1 VSLRGRFV
9 AASSVVSLAAL
20 SGAFSAVWLVYN
32 AAQERQLDAV
42 LLPEAKDDAVD
53 ASLAAAPPAMGRLT
67 LRHHELGPITKY
79 GALYDSTGTPQAWTV
94 NLEQARP
101 RMDLIRHHFGVPFNL
116 WWNNEHLR
124 GVLTA
129 VPGDGERLLLLATP
143 RTDID
148 GDARDLARKMVAA
161 LLIAV
166 VASAVATSWL
176 ARVLTRDHDRIAAV
190 ARAVAAGDLSARIG
204 ALSKDPEIARLGRDV
219 DEMISRLTVLLET
232 QQLFIANAS
241 HELRSPIA
249 ALLGELSLAL
259 RRERD
264 AASYREAIGEALGA
278 ARSLKILADDMLTLA
293 RIGATDVALERVSL
307 SDVTRAAV
315 ESTREAAETKNVR
328 VEIVCGKS
336 RVEGHPGDLTRLLR
350 NLVENAIRHS
360 PPGGSVRIETRSD
373 SGSAYMQVSDDGPG
387 VPPDLRER
395 IFEPFFRLAA
405 DRADETGAGLGLAI
419 GRSIARAHGG
429 DLWVDDS
436 ARGARFVVRLPLSG
450 PVDGRPGF
458 GRPSCG
464 CTSSGEFA
472 PEVGPHRNGSDAR
485 NAGILGEK

>member
-1 VSLRGRFV
+1 MSLRGRFV
-9 AASSVVSLAAL
+9 AASSGVSLVAL

-53 ASLAAAPPAMGRLT
+53 ASAAAPPAVGLLT

-79 GALYDSTGTPQAWTV
+79 GVIYDSTGTPLAWTL

-101 RMDLIRHHFGVPFNL
+101 RMDLIRHHFGIPFSL

-124 GVLTA
+124 GVLTT
-129 VPGDGERLLLLATP
+129 VPGDGERPLLLATP

-148 GDARDLARKMVAA
+148 SDARDLARKMLAA
-161 LLIAV
+161 LFIAV
-166 VASAVATSWL
+166 VASAVVTSWL
-176 ARVLTRDHDRIAAV
+176 VRVLTRDHDRIAAV

-204 ALSKDPEIARLGRDV
+204 ALSEDPEIARLGRDV

-264 AASYREAIGEALGA
+264 TASYREAIQEALGA
-278 ARSLKILADDMLTLA
+278 ARSLKILADDMLMLA
-293 RIGATDVALERVSL
+293 RIGATDVALEGVSL
-307 SDVTRAAV
+307 SEITRAAV
-315 ESTREAAETKNVR
+315 ESTRDAAEGKNVR
-328 VEIVCGKS
+328 VEVICGDS
-336 RVEGHPGDLTRLLR
+336 VVEGHPGDLTRLLR
-350 NLVENAIRHS
+350 NLVENAIRHC
-360 PPGGSVRIETRSD
+360 PRAGCVRIETRSD
-373 SGSAYMQVSDDGPG
+373 SESAYMQVSDDGPG
-387 VPPDLRER
+387 VPPDIRER
-395 IFEPFFRLAA
+395 IFEPFFRLAT

-429 DLWVDDS
+429 ELRVDDS
-436 ARGARFVVRLPLSG
+436 ARGARFVVRLPLS
-450 PVDGRPGF
+450 
-458 GRPSCG
+458 RPS
-464 CTSSGEFA
+464 
-472 PEVGPHRNGSDAR
+472 
-485 NAGILGEK
+485 GIA